1 MRKMELEL
9 DDQIV
14 ETLEKFALRQNQS
27 AAEFLARGVSN
38 YTRGFL
44 MMALEKW
51 MPREQ
56 WEALRRGEGCSLC
69 QVVAAPD
76 LLDAT
81 GLTVLDLPT
90 GRLRLSRYPD
100 TPGHCLFISRQ
111 HVCEPYYL
119 STAEQVDFFA
129 DLMRVAQALENLYQ
143 PIKMNIQLMGN
154 STPHLH
160 CHLQPRYY
168 GDFAPNGPLAPL
180 SGTLSLSREELE
192 DQAARLRTALNVE

>member
-1 MRKMELEL
+1 MTEAKRVIVTGATGAIGSRLCIKCWRKALRKIELEL

-14 ETLEKFALRQNQS
+14 ETLERFASRQNQS
-27 AAEFLARGVSN
+27 AAAFLARGVSN

-56 WEALRRGEGCSLC
+56 WEALWRGEGCSLC
-69 QVVAAPD
+69 EAVAAPD

-81 GLTVLDLPT
+81 GLTVIDLPT

-100 TPGHCLFISRQ
+100 TPGHCIFICRQ

-119 STAEQVDFFA
+119 PAAEQADFFCRPDACGPGAGEHLPA
-129 DLMRVAQALENLYQ
+129 D
-143 PIKMNIQLMGN
+143 
-154 STPHLH
+154 
-160 CHLQPRYY
+160 
-168 GDFAPNGPLAPL
+168 
-180 SGTLSLSREELE
+180 
-192 DQAARLRTALNVE
+192 